1 MLDPHWV
8 FVSAVLGLVGS
19 ARYAFATVRGTARP
33 NMVTWSLWAAV
44 PLIGFFAQLDAG
56 VGLPAVQTLAAGAG
70 PFVVVACGLL
80 SRHNLVR
87 LGTFDKVCAVVAATA
102 LVVWLVLDQ
111 APLAVVC
118 AVVADAAAA
127 LPTLVKAWRDPY
139 SENLPFYVLVGV
151 GAAVT
156 LMTITSWAPESWV
169 FAAYVFSMCAVLGG
183 TVYTRRRLLKQP
195 GPGPEELPAQRRD
208 GMNRSGFGGELS

>member
-8 FVSAVLGLVGS
+8 LLGAVLGLAGS
-19 ARYAFATVRGTARP
+19 VRYAFATVRGTARP
-33 NMVTWSLWAAV
+33 NLVTWSLWAAV

-70 PFVVVACGLL
+70 PAAVVTCGLL
-80 SRHNLVR
+80 TRRNLVR
-87 LGTFDKVCAVVAATA
+87 LGRFDVVCAAVAAAA

-127 LPTLVKAWRDPY
+127 LPTLAKAWRDPY
-139 SENLPFYVLVGV
+139 SENLLFYVLVGI

-156 LMTITSWAPESWV
+156 LMTITSWAPESWA

-183 TVYTRRRLLKQP
+183 TVFTRRRVLRQP
-195 GPGPEELPAQRRD
+195 GPGPVFQ
-208 GMNRSGFGGELS
+208 G